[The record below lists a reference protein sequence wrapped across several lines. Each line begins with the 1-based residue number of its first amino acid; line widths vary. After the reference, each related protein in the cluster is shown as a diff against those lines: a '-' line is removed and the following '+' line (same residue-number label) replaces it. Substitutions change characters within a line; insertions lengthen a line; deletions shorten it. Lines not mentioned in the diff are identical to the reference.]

1 MNCFLLYES
10 GHKGTLQLLDNIP
23 REPAHLEW
31 QPGPIQLRVK
41 HLRQS
46 CNEFSI
52 SYRNMVAF
60 TSSCYLVL
68 VLLALGPLS
77 AVQAGLRLFNIRA
90 NGLPSGL
97 FGTTDGY
104 VEVSCG
110 SAYLGKTSIRKNNPN
125 PWWEEEFT
133 YFKALPNDVLRL
145 TCYDSDVLLD
155 DLLGTCQRP
164 IKVGTHSHDC
174 YLKKGTLSYTYTLDG
189 VAVQAAV

>member
-1 MNCFLLYES
+1 MTFMYSRS
-10 GHKGTLQLLDNIP
+10 GL
-23 REPAHLEW
+23 
-31 QPGPIQLRVK
+31 
-41 HLRQS
+41 
-46 CNEFSI
+46 
-52 SYRNMVAF
+52 RNMVAF
-60 TSSCYLVL
+60 TSSCSLVL

-90 NGLPSGL
+90 SGLPSGL
-97 FGTTDGY
+97 LGTTDGY

-110 SAYLGKTSIRKNNPN
+110 SAYLGKTSIQKNNPN

-145 TCYDSDVLLD
+145 TCYDSDVLFD